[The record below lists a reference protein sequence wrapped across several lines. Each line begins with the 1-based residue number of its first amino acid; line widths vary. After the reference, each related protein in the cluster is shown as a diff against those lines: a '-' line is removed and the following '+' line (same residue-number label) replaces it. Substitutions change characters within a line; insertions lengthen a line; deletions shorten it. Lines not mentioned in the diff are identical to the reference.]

1 MTMNDEFE
9 KVIRKCDVMVHVL
22 RKLLLILT
30 TVYLLYVNFS
40 KIFEIFMN
48 SNLHYFLL
56 RRRYKIRYN

>member
-1 MTMNDEFE
+1 MNDEFE
-9 KVIRKCDVMVHVL
+9 KVIRKSDVMEHVL
-22 RKLLLILT
+22 RKLLSILT

-48 SNLHYFLL
+48 FNLHYFLL

>member
-9 KVIRKCDVMVHVL
+9 KVIRKSDVMVHVL